1 MLDKDLDAT
10 NTERFEASWS
20 PRGREGNPTVEV
32 SRDGLRRAGVENYV
46 LEISTLLNE
55 DLAHEA
61 QPAGQPV
68 EGDQRAPDNGDP
80 RRPRTQ
86 TVSAAAVVLPG
97 EPADSTPTW
106 QPGKTRRLCALQR
119 IRPSSRKPWRTR
131 VWNVRWTSPIPQRS
145 PPRWRRCTPCWLTR
159 DEAVE
164 RERDHSLQGLR
175 RQRPHALVLHVR
187 CPGVLPPRRRPVL
200 GLPEHGSG

>member
-1 MLDKDLDAT
+1 LEPARPRSEPDRRGQPGRA
-10 NTERFEASWS
+10 EASWRRELR
-20 PRGREGNPTVEV
+20 PRDQHAAQRGPGARGPACWAAGRGE
-32 SRDGLRRAGVENYV
+32 
-46 LEISTLLNE
+46 
-55 DLAHEA
+55 
-61 QPAGQPV
+61 
-68 EGDQRAPDNGDP
+68 QRAPDNGDP

-119 IRPSSRKPWRTR
+119 IRPASRKPWRTR

-187 CPGVLPPRRRPVL
+187 CPGVLPPRRRPV
-200 GLPEHGSG
+200 PRPSGARVGVTGRRL